1 MRVRVSHGKG
11 TGTIHGGA
19 GERGGLGGTA
29 GGVGGAGGAGGR
41 AGGRG
46 GSGGRGGGEGGAWG
60 SQEQLTMGEAQST
73 YVTTTSPWLIA
84 AEVMPNES
92 GSACSKGRRCVASR
106 PPPPLHPLLPR
117 TRCGSHR

>member
-11 TGTIHGGA
+11 RGTTHGGA

-46 GSGGRGGGEGGAWG
+46 GSGGRGGCEGGARG

-84 AEVMPNES
+84 AEVTPS
-92 GSACSKGRRCVASR
+92 APGSAR
-106 PPPPLHPLLPR
+106 
-117 TRCGSHR
+117 